1 MMIFFFLSSAELN
14 LLLGHLEVRYIFI
27 NNTHTHT
34 QREGD
39 PHYLLGVVPVFIPP
53 ASERRFVKSL
63 LEEKIKKNAQHHR
76 GQS

>member
-27 NNTHTHT
+27 NYTHTHT
-34 QREGD
+34 QRESG

-63 LEEKIKKNAQHHR
+63 LEEKNK
-76 GQS
+76 